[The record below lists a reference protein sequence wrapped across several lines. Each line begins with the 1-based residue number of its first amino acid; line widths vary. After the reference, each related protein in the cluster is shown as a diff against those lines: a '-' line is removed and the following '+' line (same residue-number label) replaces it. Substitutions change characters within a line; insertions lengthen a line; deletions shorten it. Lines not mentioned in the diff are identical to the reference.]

1 MSFNLDK
8 TFSLPAAALQLRAQR
23 TKLLAE
29 NLANSDTPGFKARDV
44 DFQSAMRQAQ
54 GQQALL
60 RTTQVNHIQPAGSA
74 PLDPAVLYRQPF
86 APTLDGN
93 TVETQAEQAA
103 FAENTVNYQATLT
116 VLGARIQGLLGA
128 LRGE

>member
-1 MSFNLDK
+1 MSLNLDK
-8 TFSLPAAALQLRAQR
+8 TFNLPAAALQLRGQR

-29 NLANSDTPGFKARDV
+29 NLANADTPAYKARDI

-60 RTTQVNHIQPAGSA
+60 RTTQANHIQA
-74 PLDPAVLYRQPF
+74 PGGTPSNPAVQYRHPF
-86 APTLDGN
+86 AAALDGN

-103 FAENTVNYQATLT
+103 FAENTVHYQATLT
-116 VLGARIQGLLGA
+116 VFGARIQGLMGA

>member
-8 TFSLPAAALQLRAQR
+8 TFSLPAAALHLRGQR

-29 NLANSDTPGFKARDV
+29 NLANADTPAYKARDV
-44 DFQSAMRQAQ
+44 DFKSAMRQAQ
-54 GQQALL
+54 GQQAQL
-60 RTTQVNHIQPAGSA
+60 RATQAMHLQPPGSA

-86 APTLDGN
+86 AAALDGN
-93 TVETQAEQAA
+93 TVETQSEQAA

-116 VLGARIQGLLGA
+116 LLGARIQGLMGA
-128 LRGE
+128 LRGD